1 MVKATYGVQNERGEG
16 GSEGGA
22 HCEFVGVL
30 GEGSGGPERRH
41 RLRLG
46 GGQLKKTAMASA
58 TQLLGSRWS
67 PERMKPS
74 AEILQDVFPSDGDDG
89 GRGKRTRQ
97 W

>member
-1 MVKATYGVQNERGEG
+1 M
-16 GSEGGA
+16 
-22 HCEFVGVL
+22 
-30 GEGSGGPERRH
+30 
-41 RLRLG
+41 
-46 GGQLKKTAMASA
+46 KKTVMASA

-97 W
+97 R

>member
-1 MVKATYGVQNERGEG
+1 M
-16 GSEGGA
+16 
-22 HCEFVGVL
+22 
-30 GEGSGGPERRH
+30 
-41 RLRLG
+41 
-46 GGQLKKTAMASA
+46 KKTVMASA

-89 GRGKRTRQ
+89 GRGKMTRQ